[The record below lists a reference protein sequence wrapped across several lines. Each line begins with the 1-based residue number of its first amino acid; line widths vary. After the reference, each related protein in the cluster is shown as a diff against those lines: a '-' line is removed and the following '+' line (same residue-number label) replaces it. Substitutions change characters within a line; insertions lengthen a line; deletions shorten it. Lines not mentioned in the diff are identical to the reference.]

1 MSIDSIEEEE
11 RINIMSFF
19 KSVDNEFSYTKDS
32 LELLEKWKE
41 YKRKYNKEQIKAER
55 DYNDVVGN
63 LLSMYPIFYYLN
75 MNQEVKMIT
84 DVLERCFNINGVRIN
99 YLFKKLEEIIIIK
112 ENEIDWED
120 KRKFDE
126 EQIIVN
132 ESVENE
138 SDLDDDEDQI
148 ELSEDIINEYKDSSK
163 NIEKESEEYYDDF
176 NEISQDMMEFLNS
189 VIDGSPANGVSNKK
203 KKIVKKKKE
212 NDNSELLVFAY
223 NYINKIDKIKPKL
236 ETEIT

>member
-1 MSIDSIEEEE
+1 MSLDSIEEEE